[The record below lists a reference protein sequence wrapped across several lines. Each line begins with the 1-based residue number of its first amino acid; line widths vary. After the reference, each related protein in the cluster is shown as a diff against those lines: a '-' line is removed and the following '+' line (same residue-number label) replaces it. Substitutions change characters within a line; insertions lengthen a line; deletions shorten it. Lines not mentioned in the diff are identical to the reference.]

1 MKKKYKYNDVTNL
14 TIFPAEEMLKTEA
27 GNFWSGAAKANRL
40 NTRKQ

>member
-14 TIFPAEEMLKTEA
+14 AIFPAEETLKAEQ
-27 GNFWSGAAKANRL
+27 GNFWSGAVKANKS